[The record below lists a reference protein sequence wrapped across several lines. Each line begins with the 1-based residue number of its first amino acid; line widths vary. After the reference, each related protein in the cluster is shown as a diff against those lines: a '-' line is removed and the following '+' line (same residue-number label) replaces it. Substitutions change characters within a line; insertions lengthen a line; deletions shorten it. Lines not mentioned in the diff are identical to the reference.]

1 MSEADRSDLQYARDR
16 WRRTRED
23 SQLHRQRLRDMGSLV
38 SEFGPA
44 VSAAAERH
52 LEELLWSAEA
62 AVRYYER
69 AVEALHI
76 DLAQARAEVDRL
88 LAIAVSAKGEG
99 VEDAL

>member
-1 MSEADRSDLQYARDR
+1 
-16 WRRTRED
+16 
-23 SQLHRQRLRDMGSLV
+23 MGSLV